1 MNIFFAIILF
11 ALIFEYLL
19 DMIANFLNLKSIK
32 SVVPED
38 LSGIYEPDEYRK
50 SQDYLRTT
58 TKFAFLT
65 NTFKLTLLIGF
76 WFVGGFGWLDESIRE
91 QNFHVIVNGLLFISI
106 LLLGQLVLTIP
117 FEIYSTF
124 VIEDRFGF
132 NKTTPS
138 TFVYDRV
145 KGLLVLLI
153 IGGPLIAG
161 ILSFFEYAGSLA
173 WVYCWIAVTLFSLGL
188 QFIAPTWIMPIFNKF
203 TPLEKGNLR
212 DSIFEYANTVNFS
225 IDNILLMDGSKRS
238 NKANA
243 FFTGFGKHKRIA
255 LFDTLIEKHSVSE
268 LVSIIGHE
276 IGHYKKGHIIQRLV
290 FSIIHSGVIFFLL
303 SIFLNSTELYNAF
316 FVDEQSVYA
325 GLLFFGLLYTPIEII
340 LGPIMQGLSR
350 KHEYEADVW
359 AVDTVNDHESLSNGL
374 KKLSVD
380 NLSNLTPHPLYV
392 FLNYSHP
399 PLLKRLQAIELRSSK

>member
-65 NTFKLTLLIGF
+65 NTFKLILLLGF
-76 WFVGGFGWLDESIRE
+76 WFAGGFGWLDEAIRE
-91 QNFHVIVNGLLFISI
+91 QNFHIIINGLLFISI
-106 LLLGQLVLTIP
+106 LLLAQLVLTIP

-138 TFVYDRV
+138 TFAYDRV
-145 KGLLVLLI
+145 KGLLILLI

-303 SIFLNSTELYNAF
+303 SIFLNSTELYDAF

-350 KHEYEADVW
+350 KHEYEADLW
-359 AVDTVNDHESLSNGL
+359 AVDTVNDHENLSNGL

-399 PLLKRLQAIELRSSK
+399 PLLKRLQAIELRASK

>member
-1 MNIFFAIILF
+1 MNIFFTIILF
-11 ALIFEYLL
+11 ALIFEYVL
-19 DMIANFLNLKSIK
+19 DMIANYLNLKSIK
-32 SVVPED
+32 SVVPEG
-38 LSGIYEPDEYRK
+38 LSEIYEPEEYRK

-303 SIFLNSTELYNAF
+303 SIFLNSTELYDAF

-399 PLLKRLQAIELRSSK
+399 PLLKRLQAIELRASK